1 MVNSFESLKASAFTF
16 SAKDKT
22 VLAWM
27 IATCSSFRK
36 FCPERKKERIHSI
49 ICPFLACSFDFCVDY
64 PIVSQDI
71 EQLDEIWDANIL
83 KRQKTKTHLGLMH
96 NYNVTFKD
104 TMRNTV
110 IKSIQ
115 GMKVKW
121 WQGIWRSLFR
131 ILLQSQT
138 KIFIAMLVK
147 KVATIISRMICVLFS
162 VNRETVEVN
171 MILRK
176 T

>member
-1 MVNSFESLKASAFTF
+1 
-16 SAKDKT
+16 
-22 VLAWM
+22 
-27 IATCSSFRK
+27 
-36 FCPERKKERIHSI
+36 
-49 ICPFLACSFDFCVDY
+49 
-64 PIVSQDI
+64 
-71 EQLDEIWDANIL
+71 
-83 KRQKTKTHLGLMH
+83 MH

-104 TMRNTV
+104 RMINTA

-121 WQGIWRSLFR
+121 QQGIWRSLFR
-131 ILLQSQT
+131 ILLQLQT
-138 KIFIAMLVK
+138 KVFIATLIK
-147 KVATIISRMICVLFS
+147 KVVIIVSRIICVPFS